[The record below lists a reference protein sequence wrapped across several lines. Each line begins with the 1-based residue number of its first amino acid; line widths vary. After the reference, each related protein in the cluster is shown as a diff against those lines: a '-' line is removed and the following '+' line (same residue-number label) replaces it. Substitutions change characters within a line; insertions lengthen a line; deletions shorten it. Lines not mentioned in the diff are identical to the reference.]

1 MRYEYDEERKDQLEQ
16 QDQLEESKE
25 RESHLENQFNRNSDI
40 ELANEEEVRLRY
52 LAGIINS
59 EDVSNFKKLIYRV
72 TKGTTY
78 TQTSQI
84 NYNEGEQA
92 EQYMKTF
99 KDPEDAGGR
108 ISKTVFMIIFS
119 GGFHNM
125 LKNKINRVC

>member
-25 RESHLENQFNRNSDI
+25 RESHIENQFNRNSDVG
-40 ELANEEEVRLRY
+40 LGEEEVRLRY

-78 TQTSQI
+78 TQTS
-84 NYNEGEQA
+84 
-92 EQYMKTF
+92 
-99 KDPEDAGGR
+99 
-108 ISKTVFMIIFS
+108 
-119 GGFHNM
+119 
-125 LKNKINRVC
+125 